1 MKSDKEFYGGRI
13 PQGGE
18 EVIFMNGK
26 AYSKVDIDYIKS
38 QSKTKQ
44 SPPSKKVDPSDSH
57 INDQRERLTLLK
69 NNRARLQKQI
79 DDMTKVINHIE
90 ADLKSH

>member
-1 MKSDKEFYGGRI
+1 MKPNKEFYGGRI

-38 QSKTKQ
+38 QSKPKQ
-44 SPPSKKVDPSDSH
+44 SSPPKKVDPSDSH

-90 ADLKSH
+90 ADLKN